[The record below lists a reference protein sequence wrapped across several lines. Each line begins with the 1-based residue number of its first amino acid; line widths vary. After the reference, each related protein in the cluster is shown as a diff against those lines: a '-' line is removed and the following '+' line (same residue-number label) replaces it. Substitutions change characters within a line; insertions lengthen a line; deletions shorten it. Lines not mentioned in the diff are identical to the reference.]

1 VNVSEEERIHVAGA
15 LDFEAKSERIYSIA
29 KHVT

>member
-1 VNVSEEERIHVAGA
+1 VERIHVAGA
-15 LDFEAKSERIYSIA
+15 LDFEAKSKRIYSIA